1 MCKKEGC
8 DDRMAQRTVALCNG
22 TYIGIESIYTVVNGR
37 QINIPEKLKYLR
49 AKSRNNELFCPCGC
63 GSNLVLVAGDKNLRE
78 QHFRIKDGSFNQ
90 NCKVTTEG
98 KSSVNSKIVL
108 KCWLDDKLKSKDIE
122 SRVPIHAVDDIN
134 RKYEFSFLSRSKK
147 IALSYCYGRAN
158 LSDEKLSILKDNS
171 QGIQIIYVVDS
182 MNGGSVGQ
190 YPEGLMKIQDK
201 QGYCLLMKADEAY
214 YSKAELE
221 AVFYAQDI
229 DGLWQEVSFAKGLLK
244 DFYIN
249 DDGKI
254 LYINELLTSK
264 LFKKKSEF
272 LSCIE
277 HEKSRRMEEEKRRDE
292 IFKRIVEQEEHKQ
305 AEKVRRMEELK
316 EKHRLEEEKCQIEKR
331 KREEDFKRNMESN
344 FSQQEKQVR
353 DSEGNRWIK
362 CEFCGKIAM
371 EDGFSSY
378 GGIGHINL
386 GTCKECLANNPAVK
400 QRNEEKIKIARG
412 KVNYNPNICPECGGK
427 LCERN
432 GTYGKFMG
440 CSNYPIC
447 RYSRKIR
454 Q

>member
-1 MCKKEGC
+1 MALGNEWGGIRSISVTKGEKEGC
-8 DDRMAQRTVALCNG
+8 DERMAQRTVALCNG
-22 TYIGIESIYTVVNGR
+22 KYIGIESIYTVVNGR
-37 QINIPEKLKYLR
+37 QINIPERLKYLR
-49 AKSRNNELFCPCGC
+49 TKSRSNELFCPCGC
-63 GSNLVLVAGDKNLRE
+63 GSNLVLVAGDRNLRE

-98 KSSVNSKIVL
+98 KNSVNSKIVL

-147 IALSYCYGRAN
+147 IAISYCYGRAN
-158 LSDEKLSILKDNS
+158 LSDEKLNILKDNS

-190 YPEGLMKIQDK
+190 YPEGLMKIQEK

-229 DGLWQEVSFAKGLLK
+229 DGLWQEVSLAKGLLK

-249 DDGKI
+249 DDGEI

-264 LFKKKSEF
+264 LSKKKSEF

-277 HEKSRRMEEEKRRDE
+277 HEKSRRIE
-292 IFKRIVEQEEHKQ
+292 
-305 AEKVRRMEELK
+305 ALK
-316 EKHRLEEEKCQIEKR
+316 EKHRLEEEKRQIEKR

-344 FSQQEKQVR
+344 FSQQEKPVR
-353 DSEGNRWIK
+353 DGDGNRWIK

-371 EDGFSSY
+371 EDDFDSR

-386 GTCKECLANNPAVK
+386 GTCKECFANNPAVK
-400 QRNEEKIKIARG
+400 QKNEEIIKKARG
-412 KVNYNPNICPECGGK
+412 KVKYNPNICPECGGK

-432 GTYGKFMG
+432 GPYGKFMG
-440 CSNYPIC
+440 CSNYPIY

-454 Q
+454 

>member
-1 MCKKEGC
+1 MALGNEWGGVRSISVTKGEKEGC
-8 DDRMAQRTVALCNG
+8 DERMAQRTVALCNG
-22 TYIGIESIYTVVNGR
+22 KYIGIESIYTVVNGR
-37 QINIPEKLKYLR
+37 QINIPERLKYLR
-49 AKSRNNELFCPCGC
+49 TKSRSNELFCPCGC
-63 GSNLVLVAGDKNLRE
+63 GSNLVLVAGDRNLRE

-98 KSSVNSKIVL
+98 KNSVNSKIVL

-122 SRVPIHAVDDIN
+122 SRVTIHAVDDIN

-147 IALSYCYGRAN
+147 IAISYCYGRAN
-158 LSDEKLSILKDNS
+158 LSDEKLNILKDNS

-190 YPEGLMKIQDK
+190 YPEGLMKIQEK

-229 DGLWQEVSFAKGLLK
+229 DGLWQEVSLAKGLLK

-249 DDGKI
+249 DDGEI

-264 LFKKKSEF
+264 LSKKKSEF

-277 HEKSRRMEEEKRRDE
+277 HEKSRRIE
-292 IFKRIVEQEEHKQ
+292 
-305 AEKVRRMEELK
+305 ALK
-316 EKHRLEEEKCQIEKR
+316 EKHRLEEEKRQIEKR

-344 FSQQEKQVR
+344 FSQQEKPVR
-353 DSEGNRWIK
+353 DGDGNRWIK

-371 EDGFSSY
+371 EDDFDSR

-386 GTCKECLANNPAVK
+386 GTCKECFANNPAVK
-400 QRNEEKIKIARG
+400 QKNEEIIKKARG
-412 KVNYNPNICPECGGK
+412 KVKYNPNICPECGGK

-432 GTYGKFMG
+432 GPYGKFMG

-454 Q
+454 